1 MATTP
6 PPQETRTRSR
16 RPLLLLDPRAF
27 RLLLAAIGAV
37 VLTVASVPI
46 LNLTAH
52 APQRTVVAY
61 LSALEDGDASRALSL
76 LAAPATRNTAALD
89 DAVLAGAWSLPSGPR
104 VVDSRIDGD
113 RATVTVRFTLG
124 DASHEETY
132 SLVRA
137 APHWG
142 LFDRWLIAVDKW
154 PRLGLDVTGS
164 SVVEING
171 VAAPA
176 DRGGVP
182 LLFPAGYTVGFNAE
196 YLRSDPVR
204 VDVLRPGEIAP
215 VTLDPE
221 PTEALAREVAADAVA
236 QLDACAEQT
245 TLMPTDCPFGFET
258 DHEILGGAVAWSIVE
273 HPAITLASSGTQL
286 TIAPAEAVVE
296 VSGRSRDI
304 VTAYESDFT
313 ERIIVRITGVVTVAD
328 GTVSVALVN
337 EGQSLGQAPPAD

>member
-6 PPQETRTRSR
+6 PPPEPRRVPR
-16 RPLLLLDPRAF
+16 RPLLVLDARAF
-27 RLLLAAIGAV
+27 RLLLAAIIAV
-37 VLTVASVPI
+37 VLTVASVPV

-52 APQRTVVAY
+52 APQRALVAY
-61 LSALEDGDASRALSL
+61 LSALEDGDAARALSL
-76 LAAPATRNTAALD
+76 LAAPETRNSAALA
-89 DAVLAGAWSLPSGPR
+89 DAVLANAWSLPSGPR
-104 VVDSRIDGD
+104 VVDSRVHGD
-113 RATVTVRFTLG
+113 RAEVTIRFALG
-124 DASHEETY
+124 DSSHEETY
-132 SLVRA
+132 TLVRA
-137 APHWG
+137 APQWG
-142 LFDRWLIAVDKW
+142 LFDRWLIEVEKW

-182 LLFPAGYTVGFNAE
+182 LLFPAGYTVGFSAE

-258 DHEILGGAVAWSIVE
+258 DHEILGDAVAWRIVE
-273 HPAITLASSGTQL
+273 HPEITLASSNTQL
-286 TIAPAEAVVE
+286 TVAPAEAVVE

>member
-1 MATTP
+1 MTTTP
-6 PPQETRTRSR
+6 PPQGTRKQPR
-16 RPLLLLDPRAF
+16 RPRLVLDPRAF
-27 RLLLAAIGAV
+27 RLLLAAIIAV
-37 VLTVASVPI
+37 VLTVASVPV

-52 APQRTVVAY
+52 APQRAVVAY
-61 LSALEDGDASRALSL
+61 LSALEDGDASRALGL
-76 LAAPATRNTAALD
+76 LAAPSTRNTAALD
-89 DAVLAGAWSLPSGPR
+89 DAVLTNAWSLPSDPR
-104 VVDSRIDGD
+104 VVNSRVEGD
-113 RATVTVRFTLG
+113 RATVTVGFTLG
-124 DASHEETY
+124 DSSHEETY

-137 APHWG
+137 APQWG
-142 LFDRWLIAVDKW
+142 LFDRWLIEVDKW

-196 YLRSDPVR
+196 YLHADPVR

-221 PTEALAREVAADAVA
+221 PTEALAREAAAEAVA

-245 TLMPTDCPFGFET
+245 TLMPSGCPFGFET
-258 DHEILGGAVAWSIVE
+258 DHQILGDEVAWSIVE
-273 HPAITLASSGTQL
+273 HPSITLTADGTQL

-313 ERIIVRITGVVTVAD
+313 ERIIVRITGLVTVAD
-328 GTVSVALVN
+328 GEVSVTLVN
-337 EGQSLGQAPPAD
+337 EGQSLGQSPPAS

>member
-1 MATTP
+1 MTTTP
-6 PPQETRTRSR
+6 PPQGTQKQPR
-16 RPLLLLDPRAF
+16 RPFLVLDPRAF
-27 RLLLAAIGAV
+27 RLLLAAIVAV
-37 VLTVASVPI
+37 LLTVASVPV

-52 APQRTVVAY
+52 APQRAVVAY
-61 LSALEDGDASRALSL
+61 LSALEDGDASRALGL
-76 LAAPATRNTAALD
+76 LAAPSTRNTAALD
-89 DAVLAGAWSLPSGPR
+89 DAVLAGAWSLPRDPR
-104 VVDSRIDGD
+104 VVDSRVEGD
-113 RATVTVRFTLG
+113 RASVTVGFTLG
-124 DASHEETY
+124 DSSHEETY

-137 APHWG
+137 APQWG
-142 LFDRWLIAVDKW
+142 LFDRWLIEVEKW

-196 YLRSDPVR
+196 YLHADPVR

-221 PTEALAREVAADAVA
+221 PTEALASEVAAEAVA

-245 TLMPTDCPFGFET
+245 TLMPSGCPFGFET
-258 DHEILGGAVAWSIVE
+258 DHEILGDEVAWSIVE
-273 HPAITLASSGTQL
+273 HPSITLTADGTQL
-286 TIAPAEAVVE
+286 TVAPAEAVVE

-313 ERIIVRITGVVTVAD
+313 ERIIVRITGLVTVAD
-328 GTVSVALVN
+328 GEVSVTLVN
-337 EGQSLGQAPPAD
+337 EGQSLGQSPPAS

>member
-6 PPQETRTRSR
+6 PPPEPR
-16 RPLLLLDPRAF
+16 RVPRRALLVLDARAF
-27 RLLLAAIGAV
+27 RLLLAAIIAV
-37 VLTVASVPI
+37 VLTVASVPV

-52 APQRTVVAY
+52 APQRALVAY
-61 LSALEDGDASRALSL
+61 LSALEDGDAARALSL
-76 LAAPATRNTAALD
+76 LAAPETRNSAALA
-89 DAVLAGAWSLPSGPR
+89 DAVLANAWSLPSGPR
-104 VVDSRIDGD
+104 VVDSRVHGD
-113 RATVTVRFTLG
+113 RAEVTIRFALG
-124 DASHEETY
+124 DSSHEETY
-132 SLVRA
+132 TLVRA
-137 APHWG
+137 APQWG
-142 LFDRWLIAVDKW
+142 LFDRWLIEVEKW

-258 DHEILGGAVAWSIVE
+258 DHEILSDAVAWRIVE
-273 HPAITLASSGTQL
+273 HPEITLASSNTQL
-286 TIAPAEAVVE
+286 TVAPAEAVVE